1 MLTFFNPQGIIISHK
16 LSKRMR
22 SLLKLRT
29 FQDERR
35 HENLHSVKIFWESNI
50 KLHTFRK

>member
-1 MLTFFNPQGIIISHK
+1 
-16 LSKRMR
+16 MR

-35 HENLHSVKIFWESNI
+35 HENLHMSRFLGKLTLNYTLLESNKEVNLI
-50 KLHTFRK
+50 LTK